1 MALTT
6 GTKKYKSRMR
16 KKKKKHDKIKFL
28 PRTKINTIEVLIS
41 KDLINSYISHDEVVL
56 VNNLLREY
64 DNIKKQSKII
74 IIDKY
79 VWYNK
84 RNINLRKKI
93 TNYYLLRM
101 K

>member
-1 MALTT
+1 
-6 GTKKYKSRMR
+6 MR

-64 DNIKKQSKII
+64 DNIKEAIK
-74 IIDKY
+74 
-79 VWYNK
+79 NHNN
-84 RNINLRKKI
+84 R
-93 TNYYLLRM
+93 
-101 K
+101 